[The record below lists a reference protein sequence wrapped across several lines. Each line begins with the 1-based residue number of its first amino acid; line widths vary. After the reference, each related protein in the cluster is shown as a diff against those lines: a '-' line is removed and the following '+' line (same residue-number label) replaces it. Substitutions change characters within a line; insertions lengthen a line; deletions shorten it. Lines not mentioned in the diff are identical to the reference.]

1 MGTEGDQHDIGHLLE
16 RGEDRTRYRRPALDW
31 IFVGMDFLEQPVPA
45 AEHVPAAAI
54 SLHRFRRIER
64 FDQQAVL
71 AVAAR
76 SEENTSELQSLM
88 RTSYAVF
95 CLKKNTNKP
104 RIQKQTLS
112 T

>member
-1 MGTEGDQHDIGHLLE
+1 
-16 RGEDRTRYRRPALDW
+16 
-31 IFVGMDFLEQPVPA
+31 MDFLEQPVPA

-71 AVAAR
+71 AVAADLRAIGAAADAVREDEGKPERDREADHRHDRQR
-76 SEENTSELQSLM
+76 SADRKSTRSELQSLM

-95 CLKKNTNKP
+95 CLTKKQE
-104 RIQKQTLS
+104 R
-112 T
+112 